1 MQCSVNPVF
10 AILGLI
16 SVFFLTAVSWVLLN
30 AEFLAF
36 VLILIYVG
44 AIVVLLLFVIMFID
58 QKNIQCFNNNTMGN
72 KFILVYISL
81 MSIILSSV
89 FIVIIE
95 DYNLR
100 VPIIINDNNIHMLG
114 QILFT
119 NYLLPIAMVGL
130 LLLSAIIAVVCLK
143 YYD

>member
-58 QKNIQCFNNNTMGN
+58 QKNIQCFNNNTIGN

-81 MSIILSSV
+81 ISIILSSV

-100 VPIIINDNNIHMLG
+100 VPIIINDNNIYMLG

-143 YYD
+143 HYD

>member
-58 QKNIQCFNNNTMGN
+58 QKNIQCFNNNTMSN
-72 KFILVYISL
+72 KLILIYISL
-81 MSIILSSV
+81 ISIILSSV

-100 VPIIINDNNIHMLG
+100 VPIIINDNNIYMLG

-143 YYD
+143 HYD